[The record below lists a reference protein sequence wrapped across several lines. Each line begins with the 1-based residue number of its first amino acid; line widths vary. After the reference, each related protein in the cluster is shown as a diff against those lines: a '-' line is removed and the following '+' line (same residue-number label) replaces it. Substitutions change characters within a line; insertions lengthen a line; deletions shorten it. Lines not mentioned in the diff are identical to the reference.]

1 MAEYAEIKRIELRRL
16 AELEKVR
23 ALEGPGTD
31 PAILIEIAD
40 LRTKYGAD
48 AVAVSADAGG
58 PERRLWNEIDFLRAM
73 LSAALREFASDK
85 EARQPRQFWM
95 TVWMVSLTV
104 AGLMNLY
111 FVWIIAQAV
120 FRR

>member
-1 MAEYAEIKRIELRRL
+1 MAAPEDIKRIELRRL

-40 LRTKYGAD
+40 LRTKYGAA

-58 PERRLWNEIDFLRAM
+58 SERRLWNEIDFLRAM

-85 EARQPRQFWM
+85 EARKPRQTLM
-95 TVWMVSLTV
+95 TIWMVGLTV
-104 AGLMNLY
+104 ASVLNLY
-111 FVWIIAQAV
+111 FLSVIAQAV

>member
-48 AVAVSADAGG
+48 AVAVSTDAGG
-58 PERRLWNEIDFLRAM
+58 SERRLWNEIDFIRAM

-85 EARQPRQFWM
+85 EARKARQLWQ
-95 TVWMVSLTV
+95 TVWM
-104 AGLMNLY
+104 AGLSVGVALNLY
-111 FVWIIAQAV
+111 FLAVIAQAV

>member
-1 MAEYAEIKRIELRRL
+1 MASAGEIKRIELRRL

-40 LRTKYGAD
+40 LREKYGPE
-48 AVAVSADAGG
+48 AVAISANEGG
-58 PERRLWNEIDFLRAM
+58 SDKRIWNEVDFIRAM
-73 LSAALREFASDK
+73 LSAALREFAADK
-85 EARQPRQFWM
+85 EARKVRQLWQ
-95 TVWMVSLTV
+95 TTWMVVLTV
-104 AGLMNLY
+104 GALLNLY
-111 FVWIIAQAV
+111 FLAIIAQSA